1 MILIPMMW
9 PGVSTPFGASGH
21 LEEVAALVP
30 AELQLKH
37 LHDHQHHGFHREP
50 ASDRLHKPPNNY
62 FFCFVLSCFCTIYPD
77 GLWVISL
84 RSGGQRQMTWWRP
97 LLYESARWILVS
109 SLIWFRHRSTAAPPP
124 QSDPRWLNLH
134 RFSLFGRSTVVIAVW
149 RVVHNISTIT
159 SKECWAEC
167 CRRAK
172 SVRGTILHCGN
183 RSLVPA
189 RTRWHQTRICDV
201 RSSSAMSSPFLSSMS
216 HQYHPLVIL

>member
-1 MILIPMMW
+1 MVIIADQHQ
-9 PGVSTPFGASGH
+9 TDFTN
-21 LEEVAALVP
+21 
-30 AELQLKH
+30 LQTTV
-37 LHDHQHHGFHREP
+37 
-50 ASDRLHKPPNNY
+50 
-62 FFCFVLSCFCTIYPD
+62 FCFVLSCFCTLYPD

-84 RSGGQRQMTWWRP
+84 RCGGQRQMTWWRP

-109 SLIWFRHRSTAAPPP
+109 SLIWFRHRSTRAPPP

-134 RFSLFGRSTVVIAVW
+134 RFSFFGRSTVVIAVW

-201 RSSSAMSSPFLSSMS
+201 RSSSAMSSLFLSSMS
-216 HQYHPLVIL
+216 HQYHPLVIS